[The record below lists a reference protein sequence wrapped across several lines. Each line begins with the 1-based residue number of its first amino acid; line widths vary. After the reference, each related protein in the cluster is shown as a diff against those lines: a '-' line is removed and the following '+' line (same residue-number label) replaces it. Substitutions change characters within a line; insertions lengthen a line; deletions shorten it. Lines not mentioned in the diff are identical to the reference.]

1 MEQFLTRMF
10 RKKNVNESKFDES
23 YFTDCDQTRKV
34 IRFKLSALLPYRRGR
49 GSRTTVCF
57 SIFTLLMQ
65 TSFVLLVMI
74 MSFHI
79 FF

>member
-1 MEQFLTRMF
+1 MEQFLTRKF

-34 IRFKLSALLPYRRGR
+34 IRFKLSALLPCR

-74 MSFHI
+74 MSFDI